1 MSDGLLSA
9 LLAFQHEAPKLRKA
23 GENPHFRS
31 RFVTLDTIVET
42 VGPLLNKHGLVWT
55 TLPGRDS
62 TGEPALHYRLA
73 HASTGEALDGCIP
86 LLLTKADPQGQG
98 SALTYARRYSIT
110 AVLNLV
116 ADEDDDGNSASTPR
130 PAAHPFQAGRPEP
143 VAAPANGTERIANA
157 KQRGLIF
164 ARADEKNMPS
174 SLLANVVLV
183 AMDKEPR
190 EFDSE
195 DAARAWLKRALD
207 RLPAARVDAVLKNIE
222 AEVAA

>member
-1 MSDGLLSA
+1 MSDGLLTA
-9 LLAFQHEAPKLRKA
+9 LLAFQAEAPKLRKA

-116 ADEDDDGNSASTPR
+116 ADEDDDGNSASR
-130 PAAHPFQAGRPEP
+130 APAVQQRPEP
-143 VAAPANGTERIANA
+143 VAAPANGTERIATA

-164 ARADEKNMPS
+164 AKAGRMPAS
-174 SLLANVVLV
+174 WLANIVLLAMGQDARN
-183 AMDKEPR
+183 
-190 EFDSE
+190 FDSE
-195 DAARAWLKRALD
+195 DAAQAWLKRALD
-207 RLPAARVDAVLKNIE
+207 RLPAARVDVVLAAIE
-222 AEVAA
+222 AEVGA

>member
-86 LLLTKADPQGQG
+86 T
-98 SALTYARRYSIT
+98 RR
-110 AVLNLV
+110 
-116 ADEDDDGNSASTPR
+116 DR
-130 PAAHPFQAGRPEP
+130 GR
-143 VAAPANGTERIANA
+143 R
-157 KQRGLIF
+157 
-164 ARADEKNMPS
+164 
-174 SLLANVVLV
+174 
-183 AMDKEPR
+183 
-190 EFDSE
+190 
-195 DAARAWLKRALD
+195 
-207 RLPAARVDAVLKNIE
+207 
-222 AEVAA
+222 

>member
-1 MSDGLLSA
+1 
-9 LLAFQHEAPKLRKA
+9 
-23 GENPHFRS
+23 
-31 RFVTLDTIVET
+31 
-42 VGPLLNKHGLVWT
+42 
-55 TLPGRDS
+55 
-62 TGEPALHYRLA
+62 
-73 HASTGEALDGCIP
+73 
-86 LLLTKADPQGQG
+86 
-98 SALTYARRYSIT
+98 LTYARRYSIT